1 MLGEEQ
7 NGFMQGRNCLEIVV
21 VMKIIERNK
30 TLGKKLYLVFLYI
43 EKGYD
48 RVDRR
53 KLLTLLA
60 DRGKCR

>member
-1 MLGEEQ
+1 M
-7 NGFMQGRNCLEIVV
+7 

-53 KLLTLLA
+53 KLLILLA
-60 DRGKCR
+60 DRGMDRGKWR

>member
-1 MLGEEQ
+1 
-7 NGFMQGRNCLEIVV
+7 
-21 VMKIIERNK
+21 MKIIERNK

-60 DRGKCR
+60 DRGMDRGKWR